1 MVRSGRDPSTEKAYY
16 QPLLDELGRLG
27 QPVGRIEI
35 PLTLRHF
42 ETAYVAPVVPIAR
55 GGERQLDI
63 ANNGLFYRDGPLRA
77 ADYYRWLLDNGVRY
91 VALPDVPFDEAAEA
105 EAALLQRGP
114 SFLTP
119 VWVGAHWR
127 LWQVRGADG
136 LVDGPATLVDQTAET
151 VVLDASS
158 PGDVVVRVHASA
170 LWSVDGPACVEPTNG
185 GWVHLRVSVPGR
197 LELHPVLLGSRARCP
212 D

>member
-1 MVRSGRDPSTEKAYY
+1 M
-16 QPLLDELGRLG
+16 
-27 QPVGRIEI
+27 
-35 PLTLRHF
+35 
-42 ETAYVAPVVPIAR
+42 PIAR

-63 ANNGLFYRDGPLRA
+63 ALNGLFYRDGPLPP

-91 VALPDVPFDEAAEA
+91 VALPDAPFDEAAEA
-105 EAALLQRGP
+105 EAELLKTGP

-119 VWVGAHWR
+119 VWADAHWR
-127 LWQVRGADG
+127 LWRVAGADG
-136 LVDGPATLVDQTAET
+136 LVDGPAALVAQTPET

-170 LWSVDGPACVEPTNG
+170 LWSVDGPACVEPAG
-185 GWVHLRVSVPGR
+185 GEWVHLRVRAPGR
-197 LELHPVLLGSRARCP
+197 LELHPVLLGSRNRCP